1 MTYHAR
7 DPNTFNSGARAGY
20 GPARHGEIMRLNTR
34 LVMRLNKRA
43 SMTLIICLT
52 ALGLKTRG
60 AGAQVLLQYTPPGG
74 PQETESRREQLERE
88 LGEARYRLGPIR
100 IAPWATLRD
109 VSYVRGI
116 IFTGAPVPNDVTATA
131 GAGFRAYLRNGP
143 KATWTAQVL
152 PEYVW
157 WNRQTQRRQL
167 NGRYSLG
174 YSGFFNH
181 LTLEVKAG
189 RDQRQQIVTPEVPTP
204 VSSRRDGAEI
214 LTELELSGA
223 FSLFAAVSANRQDN
237 LVEDVNDPDIS
248 SLRLLDRDE
257 RVERGGVRWRPN
269 RRWSVALG
277 GEHIAV
283 DFTHQ
288 GTLDRSHSG
297 TAPVTEVR
305 FQGNHITFEADA
317 AARSLSASRGAEF
330 VPFDGVTGGG
340 ALTLGERGRR
350 VRGILYSSRSLIYSL
365 SPFYA
370 YLVDQRLGAA
380 LLVGFGQRTLGR
392 FFVEGGNNDYTA
404 FAATT
409 PHRREDV
416 SSYGASLTITLH
428 RSLSLGIEG
437 LRSQFNSNL
446 PGGDRSYTSV
456 GTTISLTGFP

>member
-1 MTYHAR
+1 MCLNR
-7 DPNTFNSGARAGY
+7 
-20 GPARHGEIMRLNTR
+20 MRLNR
-34 LVMRLNKRA
+34 RA
-43 SMTLIICLT
+43 STTLILCLT
-52 ALGLKTRG
+52 VLGLKTSG

-88 LGEARYRLGPIR
+88 LGEARYRLGPIH

-116 IFTGAPVPNDVTATA
+116 VFTGAPVPDDVTATA

-181 LTLEVKAG
+181 LTLEVRAG
-189 RDQRQQIVTPEVPTP
+189 RDQQQRIVTPEVLTP

-223 FSLFAAVSANRQDN
+223 FSLFAAVSANRQNN
-237 LVEDVNDPDIS
+237 LVEDVSDPDIAN
-248 SLRLLDRDE
+248 LRLLDRDE
-257 RVERGGVRWRPN
+257 RVERGGVRWRLN

-297 TAPVTEVR
+297 AASVTEVR
-305 FQGNHITFEADA
+305 FKGNRIAFKADA
-317 AARSLSASRGAEF
+317 AFRSLSASRGAEF
-330 VPFDGVTGGG
+330 VPFKGVTGGG
-340 ALTLGERGRR
+340 ALTLGERGKR
-350 VRGILYSSRSLIYSL
+350 VSGSLYSSRSLVYSL
-365 SPFYA
+365 SPLYA
-370 YLVDQRLGAA
+370 YLIDQRLGAA

-409 PHRREDV
+409 PRRREDV
-416 SSYGASLTITLH
+416 SSYGASLTVTLR
-428 RSLSLGIEG
+428 RSLSLAIEG
-437 LRSQFNSNL
+437 LRSQYDSNL